1 MNKNIALIIGG
12 WYFPKFLY
20 EEVAKIKSPA
30 GYNVDKYCVMHRMPP
45 KVYDE
50 GLINQLKNNYPEQQ
64 ELGIFDF
71 KLFGQPVFEFN
82 PYVDGK
88 YNGGY
93 WDGSTLIPIQYQEL
107 LDLNFTVNL
116 VDNKI
121 GDYYFINQWMEI
133 YDVFLY
139 DYIIFMHDDNYPSS
153 EFQNILVD
161 IFEKNDFDCYAHDH
175 RHRDPSKQWYN
186 KSKHSRLEIDG
197 VTGIFKDLD
206 YIANSAVG
214 NRKTARGSFSI
225 WSRKFMETIKEFP
238 MEGVTLNRTG
248 KEDTPIGHDQLEDWN
263 NVGHNLQVWVEQNG
277 FMDTT
282 YRLSPYYRISK
293 YLMEGERGLISNVNT
308 PINFMEGFDQYKE
321 YYK

>member
-1 MNKNIALIIGG
+1 MNKNIAIIVGG

-20 EEVAKIKSPA
+20 EEVAKVKSPA

-45 KVYDE
+45 KEHDE
-50 GLINQLKNNYPEQQ
+50 GLIDQLFTNSLHSNIRGKLSQ
-64 ELGIFDF
+64 FDD
-71 KLFGQPVFEFN
+71 KLFGQM
-82 PYVDGK
+82 
-88 YNGGY
+88 
-93 WDGSTLIPIQYQEL
+93 GSELNPIQYQEL
-107 LDLNFTVNL
+107 KDLGFITNL

-133 YDVFLY
+133 YDVTMY

-161 IFEKNDFDCYAHDH
+161 IFNIYNTNNWLYKFYDEKKN
-175 RHRDPSKQWYN
+175 W
-186 KSKHSRLEIDG
+186 
-197 VTGIFKDLD
+197 DLDYTMYEDIGKKVEFD

-225 WSRKFMETIKEFP
+225 WSRKFMEAIKEFP
-238 MEGVTLNRTG
+238 MENVTLNRTG

-277 FMDTT
+277 FMDKT

-293 YLMEGERGLISNVNT
+293 YLMEGERGLISNINA
-308 PINFMEGFDQYKE
+308 PINFSEGFNHYKE

>member
-1 MNKNIALIIGG
+1 MQNKNIALIIGG

-20 EEVAKIKSPA
+20 EEVAKVKSPV
-30 GYNVDKYCVMHRMPP
+30 GYNVDKFCVMHRMPS
-45 KVYDE
+45 KKHDE
-50 GLINQLKNNYPEQQ
+50 GLIDQLFTNSLHSNIRGKLSQ
-64 ELGIFDF
+64 FDD
-71 KLFGQPVFEFN
+71 KLFGQM
-82 PYVDGK
+82 
-88 YNGGY
+88 
-93 WDGSTLIPIQYQEL
+93 GSELNPIQYQEL
-107 LDLNFTVNL
+107 KDLGFITNL

-133 YDVFLY
+133 YDVTMY

-161 IFEKNDFDCYAHDH
+161 IFEKNDF
-175 RHRDPSKQWYN
+175 PQWYWPEDKETGVSGPWIN
-186 KSKHSRLEIDG
+186 ADESLGGHTVGMEMMMPDSVGGSYLEI
-197 VTGIFKDLD
+197 LNMD

-225 WSRKFMETIKEFP
+225 WSRKFMEAIKEFP
-238 MEGVTLNRTG
+238 MENVTLNRTG
-248 KEDTPIGHDQLEDWN
+248 KEDTPIGHMELEDWN

-293 YLMEGERGLISNVNT
+293 YLMEGERGLISNINT
-308 PINFMEGFDQYKE
+308 PINFSEGFNHYKE
-321 YYK
+321 FYK

>member
-1 MNKNIALIIGG
+1 MENKNIALIIGG

-20 EEVAKIKSPA
+20 EEVAKVKSPA
-30 GYNVDKYCVMHRMPP
+30 VYNVDKYCVMHRMPP
-45 KVYDE
+45 KQFDD
-50 GLINQLKNNYPEQQ
+50 GLMQQLYTHQISSNQTGFLSRFDS
-64 ELGIFDF
+64 ELYGGLSPQFNHLDPDSLVTDNT
-71 KLFGQPVFEFN
+71 KL
-82 PYVDGK
+82 
-88 YNGGY
+88 
-93 WDGSTLIPIQYQEL
+93 PIQYQEL

-116 VDNKI
+116 TDNKI

-133 YDVFLY
+133 YDVTMY
-139 DYIIFMHDDNYPSS
+139 DYVIFMHDDNYPSS

-161 IFEKNDFDCYAHDH
+161 LFEHPQKTEIYLHHLAEWQN
-175 RHRDPSKQWYN
+175 RDLFRGINAYVHN
-186 KSKHSRLEIDG
+186 E
-197 VTGIFKDLD
+197 TGLLHNCD

-225 WSRKFMETIKEFP
+225 WSRKFMEAIKEFP

-248 KEDTPIGHDQLEDWN
+248 QEDTPIGHDQLEDWN

-293 YLMEGERGLISNVNT
+293 YLMEGERGLISNINT
-308 PINFMEGFDQYKE
+308 PINFSEGFNHYKE
-321 YYK
+321 YYKS